1 MPRDS
6 GKPERGDARVHA
18 EHAGIEHLFSL
29 CDARHSVKHLRGYV
43 RPLAEIRIGASIEA
57 PAIWQDRAV
66 LVTARDGTLRAL
78 TVGGRDL

>member
-1 MPRDS
+1 MIFSDGVVYVGSSDGNLYTFPTTCDS
-6 GKPERGDARVHA
+6 RCA
-18 EHAGIEHLFSL
+18 
-29 CDARHSVKHLRGYV
+29 
-43 RPLAEIRIGASIEA
+43 PLAETRIGASIEA